1 MYNMTDMKG
10 ELKMYLSIKEK
21 IIIILKRRNMTIAEL
36 AEKTNQSRQ
45 NLSNKMSRNNFSE
58 KDILDIAEA
67 LDCTFNTEFVFNNTG
82 DKL

>member
-67 LDCTFNTEFVFNNTG
+67 LDCTFNTEFVFNDTG